1 VKDICGWAGE
11 ILKVD
16 LSEGKTVILST
27 ADYIGRF
34 LGGIGIGEKIYW
46 DESSPGLE
54 AFHPDNPLI
63 FMTGP
68 LAATPAPSASRLVV
82 CGKSPCIYPE
92 TFVFSSLGGFFPA
105 ALKKAEYDG
114 IVIKGKA
121 DRPVY

>member
-1 VKDICGWAGE
+1 MKNLFGWAGK

-16 LSEGKTVILST
+16 LTERKTVILPT
-27 ADYIGRF
+27 TDYIDRF

-46 DESSPGLE
+46 DESSPDL
-54 AFHPDNPLI
+54 AALHPDNPLI
-63 FMTGP
+63 FMIGP

-105 ALKKAEYDG
+105 AL
-114 IVIKGKA
+114 
-121 DRPVY
+121 